1 MNKKELQKFEN
12 ILLDERKRFI
22 TELAQIKS
30 EGLMAS
36 QKESSGDL
44 SSASY
49 HPADQGSDTME
60 KEKSVFLAS
69 SKGNELYEIDQA
81 LMRAKDGKF
90 GICDSC
96 GKEVDPA
103 RLEAMPY
110 ARYCIKCSR
119 QAEQV
124 IKNGNKEQ

>member
-1 MNKKELQKFEN
+1 MNKKELQKYEA

-36 QKESSGDL
+36 QKESAGDL

-119 QAEQV
+119 QAEQLA
-124 IKNGNKEQ
+124 KNGNKEQ

>member
-1 MNKKELQKFEN
+1 MNKKELQKFEA
-12 ILLDERKRFI
+12 ILLDERTRFI

-36 QKESSGDL
+36 QKESAGDL

-90 GICDSC
+90 GVCENC
-96 GKEVDPA
+96 GKDVEPA

-110 ARYCIKCSR
+110 ARHCIKCSR
-119 QAEQV
+119 QAEKTA
-124 IKNGNKEQ
+124 KNGNNGQ

>member
-1 MNKKELQKFEN
+1 MNKKELQKFET

-36 QKESSGDL
+36 QKESAGDL

-49 HPADQGSDTME
+49 HPADHGSDTME

-90 GICDSC
+90 GICDNC
-96 GKEVDPA
+96 NKEVEPA

-119 QAEQV
+119 QAEQLV
-124 IKNGNKEQ
+124 KNGNKEQ

>member
-1 MNKKELQKFEN
+1 MNKKELQKFET

-36 QKESSGDL
+36 QKESAGDL

-90 GICDSC
+90 GVCDGC
-96 GKEVDPA
+96 GKDVEPA

-119 QAEQV
+119 QAEKTG
-124 IKNGNKEQ
+124 KNGNDGQ

>member
-1 MNKKELQKFEN
+1 MNKKELQKFET

-36 QKESSGDL
+36 QKESAGDL

-90 GICDSC
+90 GICDNC
-96 GKEVDPA
+96 NKEVEPA

-119 QAEQV
+119 QAEQLV
-124 IKNGNKEQ
+124 KNGNKEQ

>member
-1 MNKKELQKFEN
+1 MNKKDLQKYEA

-96 GKEVDPA
+96 GKEVDLA

-119 QAEQV
+119 QAEQLV
-124 IKNGNKEQ
+124 KNGNKEQ

>member
-12 ILLDERKRFI
+12 ILLDDRKRFI

-119 QAEQV
+119 QAEQLV
-124 IKNGNKEQ
+124 KNGNKEQ

>member
-36 QKESSGDL
+36 QKESAGDL

-96 GKEVDPA
+96 NKEVEPA

-119 QAEQV
+119 QAEQLV
-124 IKNGNKEQ
+124 KNGNKEQ

>member
-119 QAEQV
+119 QAEQLV
-124 IKNGNKEQ
+124 KNGNKEQ

>member
-1 MNKKELQKFEN
+1 
-12 ILLDERKRFI
+12 
-22 TELAQIKS
+22 
-30 EGLMAS
+30 
-36 QKESSGDL
+36 
-44 SSASY
+44 
-49 HPADQGSDTME
+49 GSDTME

-119 QAEQV
+119 QAEQLV
-124 IKNGNKEQ
+124 KNGNKEQ

>member
-36 QKESSGDL
+36 QKE
-44 SSASY
+44 SASY

-119 QAEQV
+119 QAEQLV
-124 IKNGNKEQ
+124 KNGNKEQ

>member
-1 MNKKELQKFEN
+1 MNKKDLQKFEA

-96 GKEVDPA
+96 GKEVDIA
-103 RLEAMPY
+103 RLEAVPY

-119 QAEQV
+119 QAEQLV
-124 IKNGNKEQ
+124 KNGNKEQ

>member
-1 MNKKELQKFEN
+1 MNKKDLQKYEA

-81 LMRAKDGKF
+81 LMRVKDGTF
-90 GICDSC
+90 GVCDGC
-96 GKEVDPA
+96 GKDVDPA

-124 IKNGNKEQ
+124 VKNGNKEQ